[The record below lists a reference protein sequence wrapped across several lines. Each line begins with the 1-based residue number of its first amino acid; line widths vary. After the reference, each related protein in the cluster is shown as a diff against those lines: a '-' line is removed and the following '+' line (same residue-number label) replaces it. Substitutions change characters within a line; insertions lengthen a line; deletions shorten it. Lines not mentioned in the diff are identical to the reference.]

1 MKLRARD
8 NDNSERAVA
17 IWKSLYLNYC
27 RVVSYTN
34 DIIMELYLMSIE
46 IFLVCG
52 IGIVY
57 VIKKLA

>member
-1 MKLRARD
+1 MTIL
-8 NDNSERAVA
+8 NELYSVA
-17 IWKSLYLNYC
+17 IWKSLHLNYC
-27 RVVSYTN
+27 CVVSYTN

-46 IFLVCG
+46 MFLVCG